1 MVARRRPK
9 FSVKAIFDCVTGV
22 PALQKLISETT
33 PIKSGS
39 KTTKSYEKRGN
50 YYTALRDL
58 FSVVDSKVVRERKTG
73 NGVS

>member
-1 MVARRRPK
+1 M
-9 FSVKAIFDCVTGV
+9 FTELYFICVTGV
-22 PALQKLISETT
+22 RVLQKLISEAT
-33 PIKSGS
+33 PIVTRS

-58 FSVVDSKVVRERKTG
+58 LSVVDSKVVRERTLE

>member
-1 MVARRRPK
+1 MLTERYL
-9 FSVKAIFDCVTGV
+9 IHVTGV
-22 PALQKLISETT
+22 LALQKLISEAT
-33 PIKSGS
+33 PIVTRS

-58 FSVVDSKVVRERKTG
+58 LSVVDAKVVRERTLE